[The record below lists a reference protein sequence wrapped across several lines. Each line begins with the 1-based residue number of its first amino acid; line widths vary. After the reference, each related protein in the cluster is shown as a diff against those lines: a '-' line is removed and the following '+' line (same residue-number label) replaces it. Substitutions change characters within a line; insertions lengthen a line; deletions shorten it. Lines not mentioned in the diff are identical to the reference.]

1 MLTTLLSCH
10 RSTLEKRLLN
20 CHVWAKADF
29 ITYYE
34 DAQTRRPVKWVFY
47 TGN

>member
-20 CHVWAKADF
+20 CHVWAKERNREKKWGGKAK
-29 ITYYE
+29 TL
-34 DAQTRRPVKWVFY
+34 VKIGF
-47 TGN
+47 